1 MRIEVDVG
9 SRELLVQLKKKI
21 AADAKEA
28 YKIALK
34 AARKEGKE
42 KEFKA
47 KVKTEKLQAKKD
59 KAAKIKAKKEA
70 AANEPP
76 PPPPPKDPR
85 KKTKKEERPH
95 RKRIC
100 GIFNK
105 RARLRRYHASV
116 PKAILR

>member
-47 KVKTEKLQAKKD
+47 KVKTEKLQAKKRQGCQD
-59 KAAKIKAKKEA
+59 K
-70 AANEPP
+70 
-76 PPPPPKDPR
+76 
-85 KKTKKEERPH
+85 
-95 RKRIC
+95 
-100 GIFNK
+100 
-105 RARLRRYHASV
+105 S
-116 PKAILR
+116 